1 MPELRHDPI
10 QRRWVIIAKERGAR
24 PLQFQGELRFPR
36 NPSCPF
42 CEGMEGTTP
51 HEIMA
56 LGPEGRQPNTPGWEL
71 RVVPN
76 KFPALQIEGE
86 PDRRG
91 VGFYDAMNGIGAHEV
106 LIETPRHML
115 HMAEMSP
122 AQMEA
127 IFFAY
132 QARLVD
138 LMKDPRFKYVL
149 IFKNYGADA
158 GATIA
163 HPHTQIIATPVT
175 PRTVSDELASARDH
189 FRLKERCLFCDLL
202 AQEMEGGER
211 LVALSDH
218 FVAICPY
225 ASRFPYE
232 VMVLPR
238 RHAHDFALEPAER
251 VRDLSRIM
259 HVVLK
264 RLRTALG
271 DPPFN
276 FVFHTAPNTGHHMR
290 RSNYWDTIAHDWH
303 WHVEI
308 LPRMTQPAGF
318 EWGTGFYINPMAPEL
333 AAEHLRSVQVEA

>member
-36 NPSCPF
+36 NPACPF
-42 CEGMEGTTP
+42 CEGMEGATP
-51 HEIMA
+51 REILA
-56 LGPEGRQPNTPGWEL
+56 QGPPGRVPDGPGWEL

-91 VGFYDAMNGIGAHEV
+91 VGLYDAMNGIGAHEV

-115 HMAEMSP
+115 HMAEMDRGR
-122 AQMEA
+122 MER

-132 QARLVD
+132 QARLTD
-138 LMKDPRFKYVL
+138 LKKDPRFKYVI

-175 PRTVSDELASARDH
+175 PRTVANELESAREH
-189 FRLKERCLFCDLL
+189 FRLKERCLFCDIL
-202 AQEMEGGER
+202 AQEMDGGTR
-211 LVALSDH
+211 LVALTEH
-218 FVAICPY
+218 FVALCPY

-238 RHAHDFALEPAER
+238 RHHHDFGLEGPEKVA
-251 VRDLSRIM
+251 DLSRIM

-264 RLRTALG
+264 RLRSALG

-276 FVFHTAPNTGHHMR
+276 FVFHTAPNTTHHMR
-290 RSNYWDTIAHDWH
+290 RSHYWDTIEHDWH

-308 LPRMTQPAGF
+308 LPRMAQPAGF
-318 EWGTGFYINPMAPEL
+318 EWGTGFYINTVAPEL
-333 AAEHLRSVQVEA
+333 AADQLRKVQVEA

>member
-10 QRRWVIIAKERGAR
+10 QRRWVIIARERGAR
-24 PLQFQGELRFPR
+24 PLQYEGELRFPR
-36 NPSCPF
+36 HNSCPF

-51 HEIMA
+51 PEILA
-56 LGPEGRQPNTPGWEL
+56 LGPAGRQPNTPGWDL

-91 VGFYDAMNGIGAHEV
+91 VGYYDVMNGIGAHEV

-122 AQMEA
+122 EQMSR

-138 LMKDPRFKYVL
+138 LKRDPRFKYVM

-175 PRTVSDELASARDH
+175 PRTVANELLSAREH
-189 FRLKERCLFCDLL
+189 FRHKERCLFCDILH
-202 AQEMEGGER
+202 QEMESGAR
-211 LVALSDH
+211 LAALTDH
-218 FVAICPY
+218 FAAICPY

-232 VMVLPR
+232 LMILPR
-238 RHAHDFALEPAER
+238 KHSWDFADER
-251 VRDLSRIM
+251 PEVVQDFSVMM
-259 HVVLK
+259 HLVMK
-264 RLRTALG
+264 RLRAALN

-276 FVFHTAPNTGHHMR
+276 FVFHVAPNTQHHLR
-290 RSNYWDTIAHDWH
+290 RSHYWDTIQHDWH

-318 EWGTGFYINPMAPEL
+318 EWGTGLHINPVAPEV
-333 AAEHLRSVQVEA
+333 AADHLRKVQVA

>member
-122 AQMEA
+122 AQMER

-138 LMKDPRFKYVL
+138 LLKDPRFKYVL

-202 AQEMEGGER
+202 SQELETGER

-218 FVAICPY
+218 FAAICPY

-259 HVVLK
+259 HTVMK
-264 RLRTALG
+264 RLRKALG

-276 FVFHTAPNTGHHMR
+276 FVFHTAPNTNHHMR
-290 RSNYWDTIAHDWH
+290 RSNYWDTISHDWH

-333 AAEHLRSVQVEA
+333 AADHLRKVQVEA